1 MMKQGENVTEDQ
13 EQILT
18 FHEEGEIAR
27 QDIENTVNEQAR
39 LKDLDD
45 VLPNDVIGFLKRPI
59 HYADFEWLATNPDAV
74 ELIKEVSLPGD
85 WLKNNMIKEKLSGF
99 RYFKCD
105 FKIRVQ
111 VNAQPFNA
119 GYLLMTYIPLHRQNT
134 VTPTNVSSFSGLTGY
149 RRVMLDLSEDTSAE
163 LVVPFNN
170 IVSHFDLIEGL
181 GYLGVVKLY
190 VYSPLTGS
198 DNVDG
203 TVWITADNVE
213 VALPT
218 GLPITDYVP
227 TPEFHRGPAHAGL
240 PTKKDSKIR
249 MQNGPKQSN
258 KGMVS
263 SVAEGVGQ
271 VAGALKDVPVIGSIA
286 QTVEWGSEIVSGIAS
301 FFGFSKPTDSRTSQ
315 KETLVVAN
323 NFANY
328 DGDSKAKS
336 LAFFSQNETEIPVEV
351 FGTEQ
356 DEMSFSHILAQPVY
370 LTRFKMQQ
378 TNKQGTVIW
387 RWPVDPAS
395 CQKTIPNDPTKAP
408 YAPGRYIQQN
418 TYLSYLSNFFKYYRG
433 SLRYHIRI
441 VKTAFHSGR
450 IRVFVVPGAK
460 VDTPIESIDFNK
472 VHSVVYDIRDTTTFD
487 IEVPYKW
494 NTPWK
499 PVDGKFSE
507 LATSPANLTPNQP
520 TAMIYIQVVN
530 ALRNPSTAA
539 DTIDFVVETSAAEDF
554 QFAVPMVNEA
564 VRLIPSEES
573 LRAEFPAQ
581 PTLLNSGPAHS
592 GTQLLDNAGGEQIVA
607 NKIAIGE
614 VITGWRTL
622 LKRYSRFL
630 TAKSDGNRWILVP
643 YDSVANQNRTD
654 VGFDHFSAC
663 ELLYRFRGGSL
674 RVAAK
679 TPRKTGDY
687 QVVTHEVAPHDS
699 LTVQPDTLG
708 AIVQSELLEPVV
720 EIAVPFYQETIALPT
735 QLGQPAEQFTTENAN
750 YTAVPNN
757 EGTMVRSTEDME
769 WWRSTGEDFSFGYLV
784 GAPKTLVS
792 FEGRKCKQEW
802 RDQLNLLQKM
812 EAYPFAVGPATPEKW
827 AQYQV
832 TVRNVLQDAWQG
844 ELTPQMV
851 LILARRAFSEAQYA
865 EYLKF
870 SQVGDTSTVGQTI
883 MSTYMRGALV
893 ELTPIFRR
901 TCFL

>member
-1 MMKQGENVTEDQ
+1 MMKQGENVIEEQ

-27 QDIENTVNEQAR
+27 TDIENTINEQIR

-85 WLKNNMIKEKLSGF
+85 WLKNTMIKEKLSGF
-99 RYFKCD
+99 RYFKCN

-134 VTPTNVSSFSGLTGY
+134 LTPTNVTTFSGLTGY

-170 IVSHFDLIEGL
+170 VVSHFDLIEAM

-203 TVWITADNVE
+203 TVWITAEDVE
-213 VALPT
+213 VSLPT

-227 TPEFHRGPAHAGL
+227 TPEFHRGPAHAGSL
-240 PTKKDSKIR
+240 PQKDSKMK
-249 MQNGPKQSN
+249 MQRTPKKGP
-258 KGMVS
+258 VS
-263 SVAEGVGQ
+263 TVAEGVGQ
-271 VAGALKDVPVIGSIA
+271 VAGVLKEVPILGSIA
-286 QTVEWGSEIVSGIAS
+286 QTVEWGSEIVGGIAS
-301 FFGFSKPTDSRTSQ
+301 FFGFSKPTDCQPAQ
-315 KETLVVAN
+315 KETLVVAG

-336 LAFFSQNETEIPVEV
+336 LAFFSENETEIPVEV

-378 TNKQGTVIW
+378 ANKQGTVIW
-387 RWPVDPAS
+387 KWPVDPAS
-395 CQKTIPNDPTKAP
+395 CQKIIPNDSTKAP

-418 TYLSYLSNFFKYYRG
+418 TYLSYLSSFFKYYRG
-433 SLRYHIRI
+433 SIRYHIRI

-450 IRVFVVPGAK
+450 LRVFVVPGAT
-460 VDTPIESIDFNK
+460 VATPIDTIDFNK

-499 PVDGKFSE
+499 PVDGKFKQLE
-507 LATSPANLTPNQP
+507 TAPANITPNVP

-539 DTIDFVVETSAAEDF
+539 DTIDFVVETSAADDF

-573 LRAEFPAQ
+573 LRAEFPPRPE
-581 PTLLNSGPAHS
+581 PTLSSGPAHA
-592 GTQLLDNAGGEQIVA
+592 GDQILDNAGGEQIVA

-622 LKRYSRFL
+622 LKRYSRYL
-630 TAKSDGNRWILVP
+630 KASSDGLHWVLVP
-643 YDSVANQNRTD
+643 YDSIANQDTTD

-679 TPRKTGDY
+679 TPRTTSEYK
-687 QVVTHEVAPHDS
+687 VVTHEVAPHDS

-735 QLGQPAEQFTTENAN
+735 QLGKPKEQFTTEAGN
-750 YTAVPNN
+750 YTAIPNN
-757 EGTMVRSTEDME
+757 EGTMVRSTEEME
-769 WWRSTGEDFSFGYLV
+769 WWRSIGEDFAFGYLV
-784 GAPKTLVS
+784 GPPKTLVS
-792 FEGRKCKQEW
+792 YEGRQCDESW
-802 RDQLNLLQKM
+802 LQKLNSL
-812 EAYPFAVGPATPEKW
+812 ESNDAYPFALGPATPEKW
-827 AQYQV
+827 AQFQV
-832 TVRNVLQDAWQG
+832 KVRDTLVEAWKG
-844 ELTPQMV
+844 DLTPQMTQ
-851 LILARRAFSEAQYA
+851 ILSSTAFSEDSYA
-865 EYLKF
+865 EYMRL
-870 SQVGDTSTVGQTI
+870 SDLPEGSIYGQIAMKTLA
-883 MSTYMRGALV
+883 RGALFQIR
-893 ELTPIFRR
+893 PIFRR

>member
-1 MMKQGENVTEDQ
+1 MMKQGENVIEEQ

-18 FHEEGEIAR
+18 FHEEGEITR
-27 QDIENTVNEQAR
+27 QDIEKTVDVQSK

-59 HYADFEWLATNPDAV
+59 HYADFEWLATNSDAV

-85 WLKNNMIKEKLSGF
+85 WLKSQMIKEKLSGF
-99 RYFKCD
+99 RYFKCN

-134 VTPTNVSSFSGLTGY
+134 VTPTNVSTFSGLTGY

-170 IVSHFDLIEGL
+170 VVSHFDLIEAM

-203 TVWITADNVE
+203 TVWITAEDVE
-213 VALPT
+213 VSLPT
-218 GLPITDYVP
+218 GLPITDYIP
-227 TPEFHRGPAHAGL
+227 KPEVHRGPAQAGPL
-240 PTKKDSKIR
+240 PKKDSKMR
-249 MQNGPKQSN
+249 MQQSPKR
-258 KGMVS
+258 GVIS
-263 SVAEGVGQ
+263 SVADGVGQ
-271 VAGALKDVPVIGSIA
+271 VASVLKSVPVIGSIA
-286 QTVEWGSEIVSGIAS
+286 ETVEWGSEIVGGIAS
-301 FFGFSKPTDSRTSQ
+301 FFGFSKPTDYRPAQ
-315 KETLVVAN
+315 KETLVVAG

-336 LAFFSQNETEIPVEV
+336 LAFFSENETEIPIEV

-387 RWPVDPAS
+387 KWPVDPAS
-395 CQKTIPNDPTKAP
+395 CQKSIPNDPTKAP

-433 SLRYHIRI
+433 SIRYHVRI

-450 IRVFVVPGAK
+450 IRVFVVPGAT
-460 VDTPIESIDFNK
+460 VETPIESIDFNK

-499 PVDGKFSE
+499 AVNGVFRE
-507 LATSPANLTPNQP
+507 LAKAPQNLTPNRP
-520 TAMIYIQVVN
+520 TAMVYVQVVN

-539 DTIDFVVETSAAEDF
+539 DTIDFVVETSAADDF

-573 LRAEFPAQ
+573 LRAEFPIRPA
-581 PTLLNSGPAHS
+581 PTPSSGPAHA
-592 GTQLLDNAGGEQIVA
+592 GDQILDNAGGEQIVA

-614 VITGWRTL
+614 VVTGWRTL
-622 LKRYSRFL
+622 LKRYSRYL
-630 TAKSDGNRWILVP
+630 TAHSDGLKWILVP
-643 YDSVANQNRTD
+643 YDSITNQNRTD

-679 TPRKTGDY
+679 TPRAAGEYK
-687 QVVTHEVAPHDS
+687 VVTHEVAPHDS

-708 AIVQSELLEPVV
+708 AIVQSEVLEPVV

-735 QLGQPAEQFTTENAN
+735 QLGKPAEQFTTDPAN
-750 YTAVPNN
+750 YTAIPSN
-757 EGTMVRSTEDME
+757 EGTMVRSTDDME
-769 WWRSTGEDFSFGYLV
+769 WWRSIGEDFAFGYLV
-784 GAPKTLVS
+784 GPPKTLVS
-792 FEGRKCKQEW
+792 YEGRQCKEDW
-802 RDQLNLLQKM
+802 RKDLNKLQLMSN
-812 EAYPFAVGPATPEKW
+812 YPWAVGPSTAEKW
-827 AQYQV
+827 AQFQ
-832 TVRNVLQDAWQG
+832 TEVRAQIANAWKG
-844 ELTPQMV
+844 DLTEEMIQ
-851 LILARRAFSEAQYA
+851 ILSSTAFSEASYQ
-865 EYLKF
+865 EYMRF
-870 SQVGDTSTVGQTI
+870 NQVPDNSTVGQTI
-883 MSTYMRGALV
+883 MSTFMRTALYQ
-893 ELTPIFRR
+893 LIPIFRR
-901 TCFL
+901 TCFV